1 MAKFDLTA
9 LNIDLS
15 RLVPTQSDMQTLV
28 GAFKDTVRD
37 SVSTDR
43 ELLHSLC
50 DGIGEVRLRG
60 ICRRLSNSERA
71 EMISL
76 LLPEIEIASSRER
89 ELVQRL
95 LETSPNL
102 IALHDTLER
111 IGFECFEEGPALRW
125 FGHLTQLALAA
136 VELRGDDFLSEVS
149 DDPDQALDSIATIG
163 EVLQHNAEVFS
174 RHENLASSPI
184 AFNAQRLLDSFNEA
198 RWGVEDIAEFARAWN
213 ERISI
218 HTTTGL
224 GVYDSPDLRL
234 SSDELR
240 DIRRG
245 LEKFPAYVLTL
256 ENVVLDLQFR
266 NTPEG
271 RDGALG
277 GYNLG
282 RIYLFDAVRDARA
295 GIDYPEGAVNGVV
308 YTTVHETS
316 HAAHTVGMMD
326 FKRISGWIR
335 VNNLQFRDPQT
346 DSHYTVS
353 KDMLSAGEV
362 VELDSGRYVVA
373 LYGEP
378 EKFEFPMDITIENP
392 YNASECGYLHRADA
406 QFVSD
411 YAATSPEED
420 YAETL
425 ATFLL
430 DPEKLKRLAPE
441 KYDFMNY
448 LYGKVGAA

>member
-28 GAFKDTVRD
+28 EAFKNTARA
-37 SVSTDR
+37 SRGNDR

-71 EMISL
+71 EMVSL
-76 LLPEIEIASSRER
+76 LLPEIEMESSRER

-95 LETSPNL
+95 LEAAPNL
-102 IALHDTLER
+102 IALHDTFER
-111 IGFECFEEGPALRW
+111 IGFECFEEGPAFRW
-125 FGHLTQLALAA
+125 FGHLTQLALAV
-136 VELRGDDFLSEVS
+136 VELRGDDFLSEVTDDS
-149 DDPDQALDSIATIG
+149 DQSIDAIARIE
-163 EVLQHNAEVFS
+163 EVLQHNADVFS

-184 AFNAQRLLDSFNEA
+184 ACNAQRLLDAFNEA
-198 RWGVEDIAEFARAWN
+198 RWGVEDTAEFARAWN

-240 DIRRG
+240 DIRQG

-256 ENVVLDLQFR
+256 ENVALDLQFC

-282 RIYLFDAVRDARA
+282 RIYLFDAVRNARA
-295 GIDYPEGAVNGVV
+295 GIDYPEGSVNSVV

-316 HAAHTVGMMD
+316 HAAQTVGMMD
-326 FKRISGWIR
+326 FLRISGWIR
-335 VNNLQFRDPQT
+335 VINLHFRDPQT
-346 DSHYTVS
+346 DSHYTIP
-353 KDMLSAGEV
+353 KETLSTGGV
-362 VELDSGRYVVA
+362 LELDSGRYVVA
-373 LYGEP
+373 PYGEP
-378 EKFEFPMDITIENP
+378 EKFEFPMDITIDNP

-411 YAATSPEED
+411 YAATCPEDD

-430 DPEKLKRLAPE
+430 DPEKLRRLAPE

-448 LYGKVGAA
+448 LYGKAGAA